1 MAGSA
6 SAGIVVVLFIYSKRK
21 KTNAYN
27 DTNLWP
33 AVHNSPRLFV
43 YTEYNVDTRYRKFS
57 KINSAICEDINKF
70 CLRFYNG
77 GL

>member
-43 YTEYNVDTRYRKFS
+43 YRESNVDGANTADFPLK
-57 KINSAICEDINKF
+57 KCV
-70 CLRFYNG
+70 
-77 GL
+77 